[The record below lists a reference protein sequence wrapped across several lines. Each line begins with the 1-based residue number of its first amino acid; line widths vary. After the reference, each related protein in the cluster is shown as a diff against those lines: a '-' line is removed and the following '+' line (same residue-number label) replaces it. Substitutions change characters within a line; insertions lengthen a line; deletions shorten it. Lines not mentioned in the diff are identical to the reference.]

1 MNENDTEK
9 VFILLGDSYRKT
21 DNPEEADLILINT
34 CSVREKPEHK
44 LYSEIGRYRGLKAKR
59 PDLLLGVMGCVAQQE
74 GERLLQR
81 FPYLDLILG
90 TQGFYRIK
98 EALQI
103 IKEKG
108 SPVIFNQLRDDF
120 NIPLIL
126 PNKENPRR
134 VKAFIT
140 IMQGC
145 DNFCTY
151 CVVPYVRGRE
161 SSRSPEDIIREAEY
175 LVKNEG
181 VREITLLGQNVN
193 SYGKKNIGYVD
204 FADLL
209 NLLSQI
215 EELWWIRFTTSHPK
229 DLSEKLVRTIAEN
242 PKVCKHIHLPLQAGS
257 NRTLKRMNRKYT
269 KEEYLEKV
277 NLLRAHCPEIAI
289 TSDLIVGF
297 PGESEEDF
305 NETLEMMEKVR
316 FQEVFSFKYSH
327 RPFTVACKLG
337 EEIPEEIKEE
347 RLKKVHRLQESITE
361 SIFKTYLGREV
372 EVLVEGRSDK
382 DPGKLTGRTTTNIV
396 VNFTA
401 PRLDLI
407 GSLVKVKIEEV
418 GKHSLR
424 GKYVETLKC

>member
-9 VFILLGDSYRKT
+9 VFILLGDSYVKT
-21 DNPEEADLILINT
+21 DNPEEADLVLINT

-44 LYSEIGRYRGLKAKR
+44 LYSEIGRYRLLKSKR

-98 EALQI
+98 EALQTI
-103 IKEKG
+103 ENKG

-120 NIPLIL
+120 TIPLTL
-126 PNKENPRR
+126 PNKEPPRR

-161 SSRSPEDIIREAEY
+161 NSRSPEDIIEEAEH
-175 LVKNEG
+175 LVKKCG

-193 SYGKKNIGYVD
+193 SYGKKHKGYVD

-215 EELWWIRFTTSHPK
+215 EELWRIRFTTSHPK

-289 TSDLIVGF
+289 TTDLIVGF

-327 RPFTVACKLG
+327 RPFTVASKLG
-337 EEIPEEIKEE
+337 EEIPEDIKEE
-347 RLKKVHRLQESITE
+347 RLTKVHKLQESITE
-361 SIFKTYLGREV
+361 SILKAYLGKEV
-372 EVLVEGRSDK
+372 EVLVEGRSEK
-382 DPGKLTGRTTTNIV
+382 DLGKLTGRITTNIV

-407 GSLVKVKIEEV
+407 GSLVKVKIEEA
-418 GKHSLR
+418 GKHSLK